1 MNKMKRLSA
10 LLLALVMALS
20 LTACGDEPAPSGEDG
35 SWAVYWYLCGSDL
48 ESEGGFATGD
58 LNELLE
64 VALPENVTVVIETGG
79 AAQWQNEV
87 IDGSLLQR
95 YVYDSEGLTLVDEQP
110 SASMG
115 DSETLEEFLRF
126 ARENYPADR
135 TAVVFW
141 NHGGG
146 SVSGASFDELY
157 DYDSLTLGEMY
168 EAFSAVWEPDTEDP
182 PLELVGFD
190 TCLMATVDTAYT
202 FCDLSHYLVASE
214 ETEPANGWYYS
225 QWVQALADDPSM
237 DGAALGKVI
246 CDAYYEGCEAVETQD
261 SATLSVTDLTKIQGL
276 LDAYEEFG
284 AQALSAAAQDPGFL
298 SRFSRAA
305 AGTENY
311 GGNTREQ
318 GYTNMVDLGGIAR
331 HTADTLPGAQA
342 VLDALD
348 ECVLYR
354 VSGPYRSEATGLSCY
369 YSYSN
374 DISDLNGYFLQ
385 GTGEAFKYLYSYQL
399 TGELDVVGLDYLERL
414 GYSSLPQ
421 LPSLASAGW
430 DNAPLTLSDDGFA
443 VLTLGE
449 KADTILAGVGFSL
462 YYMDEEEDVL
472 LLLGTD
478 NDINADWENGVFTDN
493 FRGVWGSIDD
503 CLVYMELSYESEDY
517 NLYAVPILLNGEP
530 YNLEVA
536 YDFDTEAWYILGAR
550 QGIDESGMADK
561 ELRQL
566 TPGDEISTVWYL
578 ASLYDD
584 DDFEPYEAETLTVT
598 EDTAFSEVS
607 LPAGRYM
614 MLFEFWDAQ
623 GNSGTS
629 QSVTFD
635 VDGDDITVTV
645 CE

>member
-1 MNKMKRLSA
+1 M
-10 LLLALVMALS
+10 
-20 LTACGDEPAPSGEDG
+20 
-35 SWAVYWYLCGSDL
+35 
-48 ESEGGFATGD
+48 
-58 LNELLE
+58 
-64 VALPENVTVVIETGG
+64 VIQTGG
-79 AAQWQNEV
+79 AEEWQNDFVESSV
-87 IDGSLLQR
+87 LQR
-95 YVYDSEGLTLVDEQP
+95 YVYDSDGLYLVEEQP

-115 DSETLEEFLRF
+115 DSETLEDFLRF
-126 ARENYPADR
+126 AKDNYPADK

-146 SVSGASFDELY
+146 SVAGASFDELY
-157 DYDSLTLGEMY
+157 DYDSLTLAEMY
-168 EAFSAVWEPDTEDP
+168 AAFNAVWDISLEDP

-202 FCDLSHYLVASE
+202 FCDISRYLVASE
-214 ETEPANGWYYS
+214 ETEPANGWLYS
-225 QWVQALADDPSM
+225 HWVQALADDPSM
-237 DGAALGKVI
+237 DGATLGRII
-246 CDAYYEGCEAVETQD
+246 CDSYYEGCEEMGLE
-261 SATLSVTDLTKIQGL
+261 SNATLSVTDLTRIDVL
-276 LDAYEEFG
+276 LDAYEKYG
-284 AQALSAAAQDPGFL
+284 VQALSAAAEDPGFL
-298 SRFSRAA
+298 SRFRREADRS
-305 AGTENY
+305 ENY

-318 GYTNMVDLGGIAR
+318 GYTNMVDLGSLAR
-331 HTADTLPGAQA
+331 RTVEELPAAQK

-399 TGELDVVGLDYLERL
+399 TGELDIVGLDYLEKL

-421 LPSLASAGW
+421 RPSLASAGW

-493 FRGVWGSIDD
+493 FRGVWGSIDG

-566 TPGDEISTVWYL
+566 TPGDEITTVWYL

-584 DDFEPYEAETLTVT
+584 DEFEPYEAETLTVT
-598 EDTAFSEVS
+598 EDTAFGEVS

-614 MLFEFWDAQ
+614 MLFEFWDTL